1 MSKLSREA
9 EELSA
14 RMDAMAKDV
23 EAFSQRRLDS
33 LPADAAWALLR
44 SSVKLLSAASKV
56 QLKAAQRTAVSTKK
70 HFSATAR

>member
-14 RMDAMAKDV
+14 RMESMAKEA

-33 LPADAAWALLR
+33 LPAGTAWALLR

-56 QLKAAQRTAVSTKK
+56 QLKAAQRTAVDTKK
-70 HFSATAR
+70 HFAVTAR